1 MIFVFVGSVG
11 LIKERPTFLKTAAV
25 SASIGGV
32 IFLSFCCNVPPPQNI
47 SFQHP
52 IIGAILT
59 IFGSVLLALY
69 QVYFKKLV
77 KESTNIHLINFI
89 FGIIGLFTLLGIWP
103 LLILYHFSDWESFQI
118 PAGVDVLYLLYH
130 TLIFMCAYYGMSVS
144 IAIASPFFITMGISL
159 AFPISLLIDKL
170 IQSGK
175 LSPYWVI
182 GVLMMILSFVIVNI
196 SYYLIN
202 KYPEPAAIDE
212 PLYLGWRDKLKRFM
226 RR

>member
-1 MIFVFVGSVG
+1 
-11 LIKERPTFLKTAAV
+11 
-25 SASIGGV
+25 
-32 IFLSFCCNVPPPQNI
+32 
-47 SFQHP
+47 
-52 IIGAILT
+52 
-59 IFGSVLLALY
+59 
-69 QVYFKKLV
+69 
-77 KESTNIHLINFI
+77 
-89 FGIIGLFTLLGIWP
+89 
-103 LLILYHFSDWESFQI
+103 
-118 PAGVDVLYLLYH
+118 
-130 TLIFMCAYYGMSVS
+130 MCAYYGMSVS